1 MDDPDLEPVWAAAN
15 EADLPIMYH
24 GFTIESPYFPGY
36 RDVWENP
43 AMSRCAGQTWGGQ
56 RFLSFMLMGG
66 MLDRHPRL
74 RVATLECGH
83 GWLPHWLVRLTRQI
97 DYVRGSVSP
106 TLQHTPVEYAQMGR
120 VFCGIDFS
128 EGIELTRAVI
138 DLLGDH
144 VLMFE
149 SDYPHPETIF
159 PDHAETVI
167 AWRQSLG
174 EQATQKLMWENAA
187 RFFRLTSTPW

>member
-1 MDDPDLEPVWAAAN
+1 
-15 EADLPIMYH
+15 
-24 GFTIESPYFPGY
+24 
-36 RDVWENP
+36 
-43 AMSRCAGQTWGGQ
+43 
-56 RFLSFMLMGG
+56 
-66 MLDRHPRL
+66 
-74 RVATLECGH
+74 
-83 GWLPHWLVRLTRQI
+83 RQI

-106 TLQHTPVEYAQMGR
+106 TLRHTPVEYAQMGR

-159 PDHAETVI
+159 PDHADTVI

-174 EQATQKLMWENAA
+174 ERATQKLMWENAA
-187 RFFRLTSTPW
+187 RFFRLTSPPWYGCPPAPPAGAARSSTARRPRPSSRRAPPS